1 MTISHREPVA
11 AALARV
17 PGRLMVAVPHTDH
30 SEPVERGRADELAVL
45 YEIIHTVTSTLDVEA
60 VLAAIVRLVND
71 AIVAHA
77 TYIFLAE
84 EGGRRIVLRAASE
97 RYAHLCGCV
106 SMGAGEGIAG
116 WVLENRQPVFINE
129 NVLSDPRV
137 KYFPEL
143 EEEKYQ
149 SLVSV
154 PLVLKGDRMIG
165 VIALH
170 AEAPRVFSAEDA
182 AFLIHVASLVAQ
194 AIENARLYEH
204 TRRSLRE
211 LEHLS
216 RLGSA
221 IARAESIDELLASAV
236 EVGRTLVRAESL
248 GVYLVEAS
256 GDSLR
261 LRAAAGGDVEGPEVV
276 SLPDLGVELRRNG
289 APGGASLT
297 SVLAGTLWGAPA
309 MRSALVAPLVAGEEV
324 LGFLVARLVD
334 GRRASEHDRDL
345 ANSLAS
351 QTAVGLK
358 RLQLTDRLA
367 ERNRIKD
374 LFDDLAAGIGG
385 PALAGRARRLGID
398 PEAPHLVVWC
408 APPRDGARAPTA
420 AEEQGFGV
428 ASELLEA
435 AVVRL
440 APGSLADR
448 REDSLRLLVPLR
460 GVAENALLER
470 IEGLVDELPS
480 SVAAGFSSVCSGPRA
495 YAAGMAEAH
504 QAALAVPVIRP
515 GARRLRY
522 DELGLYKY
530 LLRVP
535 LDEHVRDRRS
545 DALRA
550 LRDHDR
556 RRQSQLLRTLEEF
569 LRQRGNMAAT
579 AKALY
584 VHPNTLRQRLRRIG
598 EIAGIDPRA
607 DDWLML
613 EIACKLLKLE
623 EVYPS
628 ERSTS

>member
-1 MTISHREPVA
+1 MTTTHREPVDR
-11 AALARV
+11 ALAPAHGLLNV
-17 PGRLMVAVPHTDH
+17 VAVPHTDH
-30 SEPVERGRADELAVL
+30 GAPVERGRADELAVL
-45 YEIIHTVTSTLDVEA
+45 YEIIHTVTSTLDLEA

-77 TYIFLAE
+77 TYVFLAE

-97 RYAHLCGCV
+97 QYAHLCGRV

-129 NVLSDPRV
+129 DVLSDPRV

-170 AEAPRVFSAEDA
+170 AEAPRVFSSEDA
-182 AFLIHVASLVAQ
+182 AFLIHVASLVAH
-194 AIENARLYEH
+194 AIENARLYER

-216 RLGSA
+216 RLGAA
-221 IARAESIDELLASAV
+221 IARSESIDDLLVSSV
-236 EVGRTLVRAESL
+236 EVGRTLVRAESV
-248 GVYLVEAS
+248 GIYLVEAS

-261 LRAAAGGDVEGPEVV
+261 LRAAAGGGVEGPEVV
-276 SLPDLGVELRRNG
+276 SLPDLGMELRRSG
-289 APGGASLT
+289 AAGASLT

-324 LGFLVARLVD
+324 LGFVVARLAD
-334 GRRASEHDRDL
+334 GRRASEHDREL

-374 LFDDLAAGIGG
+374 LFDDLASGMGG

-398 PEAPHLVVWC
+398 PEAPHVVVWC
-408 APPRDGARAPTA
+408 APARDGARPPTT
-420 AEEQGFGV
+420 AEEQGFGM
-428 ASELLEA
+428 AAEA
-435 AVVRL
+435 LDAAIARL
-440 APGSLADR
+440 VPGSLADR
-448 REDSLRLLVPLR
+448 REDALRILVPLR
-460 GVAENALLER
+460 GIAESTLVERLET
-470 IEGLVDELPS
+470 IVDELAHP
-480 SVAAGFSSVCSGPRA
+480 VAAGFSSVCSGSRA
-495 YAAGMAEAH
+495 FAAGMAEAE

-535 LDEHVRDRRS
+535 LDEQVRDRRG

-584 VHPNTLRQRLRRIG
+584 VHPNTLRQRLRRIA
-598 EIAGIDPRA
+598 EITGIDPRA

-613 EIACKLLKLE
+613 EIACKLLRLE
-623 EVYPS
+623 EVYPR
-628 ERSTS
+628 ERTT